1 MAKHKTFSALSA
13 AAMAMG
19 AFSMLPTAV
28 MAGTSSVELNENLT
42 LTENVA
48 ACYVVKAESNVT
60 IDLGG
65 FNITCADGSAI
76 TVEKGAT
83 LVVKD
88 SKNIGEVISKTG
100 GAAVFNKGGNVTIES
115 GTYQANNWYTVKN
128 LGDMTIENGTF
139 DGVEH
144 TPDSSLIVNG
154 WYNGKGSH
162 GNDKGVAHE
171 EGVIATLTIQGG
183 KFYQYNTTSMVKSD
197 DYSKT
202 YINGGTFVGSEKGK
216 YLVQASG
223 AVEINGGE
231 FTSKSENSSLVW
243 FNATGE
249 EGYTPGTA
257 KITNAKSNT
266 KYLVENNNGVASLE
280 VTGGTFEGLTGI
292 VNPRGAAAGTY
303 SGKGISGGSFNIAPE
318 ALIAEGY
325 EFDSET
331 EEVVSKTIDYKGGT
345 ESSDTSKVEEGKT
358 AVNGSVMFIGDA
370 EIDRNGYFL
379 ITDHGTDGL
388 NMKETSGETSLVAAY
403 DLNMYNRS
411 GVVVPVDGTRMRV
424 QIVLDEEQYAKLSEY
439 DEVKVVY
446 FEDGVEKGE
455 RIDAILDSE
464 GEYLYFVTFEV
475 THFSTYGLVGMNAE
489 IELDDETDDADD
501 TVATPETGTMTAA
514 GASATNAGILAAA
527 TAVVMSVIA
536 GIVAFI
542 KRK

>member
-28 MAGTSSVELNENLT
+28 MAGTSNVELDENLT
-42 LTENVA
+42 LTESVA

-65 FNITCADGSAI
+65 FDITCADGSAI

-83 LVVKD
+83 ATIKGTG
-88 SKNIGEVISKTG
+88 NVISKTG

-115 GTYQANNWYTVKN
+115 GTYQASNWYTVKN
-128 LGDMTIENGTF
+128 LGDMTIKNGTF

-183 KFYQYNTTSMVKSD
+183 EFYQYNTTSMVKSD
-197 DYSKT
+197 DYSNT

-325 EFDSET
+325 EFDDET
-331 EEVVSKTIDYKGGT
+331 KEVVSETIDYKDET
-345 ESSDTSKVEEGKT
+345 ERSDTTKAKQDETPVE
-358 AVNGSVMFIGDA
+358 GSVRFIGDA
-370 EIDRNGYFL
+370 EIDRKGYFL
-379 ITDHGTDGL
+379 ILDHGTDGL
-388 NMKETSGETSLVAAY
+388 TPKETSDTHLEEAY
-403 DLNMYNRS
+403 DLNMYDRDGN
-411 GVVVPVDGTRMRV
+411 VVPIEDAEMRV
-424 QIVLDEEQYAKLSEY
+424 QIVLSEEQYNKLKEY
-439 DEVKVVY
+439 DAVKAVY
-446 FEDGVEKGE
+446 FNEDGIEEGG
-455 RIDAILDSE
+455 RIDARLGTE
-464 GEYLYFVTFEV
+464 GRMYFVEFTA

>member
-28 MAGTSSVELNENLT
+28 MAGTSNVELDENLT
-42 LTENVA
+42 LTESVA

-65 FNITCADGSAI
+65 FDITCADGSAI

-83 LVVKD
+83 ATIKGTG
-88 SKNIGEVISKTG
+88 NVISKTG

-115 GTYQANNWYTVKN
+115 GTYQASNWYTVKN
-128 LGDMTIENGTF
+128 LGDMTIKNGTF

-325 EFDSET
+325 EFDDET
-331 EEVVSKTIDYKGGT
+331 KEVVSETIDYKDET
-345 ESSDTSKVEEGKT
+345 ERSDTTKAKQDETPVE
-358 AVNGSVMFIGDA
+358 GSVRFIGDA
-370 EIDRNGYFL
+370 EIDRKGYFL
-379 ITDHGTDGL
+379 ILDHGTDGL
-388 NMKETSGETSLVAAY
+388 TPKETSDTHLEEAY
-403 DLNMYNRS
+403 DLNMYDRDGN
-411 GVVVPVDGTRMRV
+411 VVPIEDAEMRV
-424 QIVLDEEQYAKLSEY
+424 QIVLSEEQYNKLKEY
-439 DEVKVVY
+439 DAVKAVY
-446 FEDGVEKGE
+446 FNEDGIEEGE
-455 RIDAILDSE
+455 RIDARL
-464 GEYLYFVTFEV
+464 GTKGRMYFVEFTA

>member
-28 MAGTSSVELNENLT
+28 MAGTSNVELDENLT
-42 LTENVA
+42 LTESVA

-65 FNITCADGSAI
+65 FDITCADGSAI
-76 TVEKGAT
+76 TVEKDAT
-83 LVVKD
+83 ATIKGTG
-88 SKNIGEVISKTG
+88 NVISKTG

-144 TPDSSLIVNG
+144 IPDSSLIVNG

-231 FTSKSENSSLVW
+231 FTSESENSSLVW

-331 EEVVSKTIDYKGGT
+331 KEVVSETIDYKDET
-345 ESSDTSKVEEGKT
+345 ERSDTTKAKQDETPVE
-358 AVNGSVMFIGDA
+358 GSVRFIGDA
-370 EIDRNGYFL
+370 EIDRKGYFL
-379 ITDHGTDGL
+379 ILDHGTDGL
-388 NMKETSGETSLVAAY
+388 TPKETSDTHLEEAY
-403 DLNMYNRS
+403 DLNMYDRDGN
-411 GVVVPVDGTRMRV
+411 VVPIEDAEMRV
-424 QIVLDEEQYAKLSEY
+424 QIVLNEEQYNKLKEY
-439 DEVKVVY
+439 DEVKAVY
-446 FEDGVEKGE
+446 FNEDGIEEGE
-455 RIDAILDSE
+455 RIDARLWTE
-464 GEYLYFVTFEV
+464 GRMYFVEFTA

>member
-28 MAGTSSVELNENLT
+28 MAGTSNVELDENLT
-42 LTENVA
+42 LTESVA

-65 FNITCADGSAI
+65 FDITCADGSAI
-76 TVEKGAT
+76 TVEKDAT
-83 LVVKD
+83 ATIKGTG
-88 SKNIGEVISKTG
+88 NVISKTG

-115 GTYQANNWYTVKN
+115 GTYQASNWYTVKN

-249 EGYTPGTA
+249 DGYTPGTA

-331 EEVVSKTIDYKGGT
+331 EEVVSETIDYKDET
-345 ESSDTSKVEEGKT
+345 ERSDTTKAKQDETPVE
-358 AVNGSVMFIGDA
+358 GSVRFIGDA
-370 EIDRNGYFL
+370 EIDRKGYFL
-379 ITDHGTDGL
+379 ILDHGTDGL
-388 NMKETSGETSLVAAY
+388 TPKETSDTHLEEAY
-403 DLNMYNRS
+403 DLNMYDRDGN
-411 GVVVPVDGTRMRV
+411 VVPIEDAEMRV
-424 QIVLDEEQYAKLSEY
+424 QIVLNEEQYNKLKEY
-439 DEVKVVY
+439 DEVKAVY
-446 FEDGVEKGE
+446 FNEDGIEEGE
-455 RIDAILDSE
+455 RIDASLWTE
-464 GEYLYFVTFEV
+464 GRMYFVEFTA

>member
-28 MAGTSSVELNENLT
+28 MAGTSNVELDENLT
-42 LTENVA
+42 LTESVA

-65 FNITCADGSAI
+65 FDITCADGSAI

-83 LVVKD
+83 ATIKGTG
-88 SKNIGEVISKTG
+88 NVISKTG

-115 GTYQANNWYTVKN
+115 GTYQASNWYTVKN
-128 LGDMTIENGTF
+128 LGDMTIKNGTF

-183 KFYQYNTTSMVKSD
+183 EFYQYNTTSMVKSD
-197 DYSKT
+197 DYSNT

-325 EFDSET
+325 EFDDET
-331 EEVVSKTIDYKGGT
+331 KEVVSETIDYKDET
-345 ESSDTSKVEEGKT
+345 ERSDTTKAKQDETPVE
-358 AVNGSVMFIGDA
+358 GSVRFIGDA
-370 EIDRNGYFL
+370 EIDRKGYFL
-379 ITDHGTDGL
+379 ILDHGTDGL
-388 NMKETSGETSLVAAY
+388 TPKETSDTHLEEAY
-403 DLNMYNRS
+403 DLNMYDRDGN
-411 GVVVPVDGTRMRV
+411 VVPIEDAEMRV
-424 QIVLDEEQYAKLSEY
+424 QIVLSEEQYNKLKEY
-439 DEVKVVY
+439 DAVKAVY
-446 FEDGVEKGE
+446 FNEDGIEEGE
-455 RIDAILDSE
+455 RIDARL
-464 GEYLYFVTFEV
+464 GTKGRMYFVEFTA

>member
-28 MAGTSSVELNENLT
+28 MAGTSNVELDENLT
-42 LTENVA
+42 LTESVA

-65 FNITCADGSAI
+65 FDITCADGSAI

-83 LVVKD
+83 ATIKGTG
-88 SKNIGEVISKTG
+88 NVISKTG

-303 SGKGISGGSFNIAPE
+303 SGEGISGGSFNIAPE

-325 EFDSET
+325 EFDDET
-331 EEVVSKTIDYKGGT
+331 KEVVSETIDYKDET
-345 ESSDTSKVEEGKT
+345 ERSDTTKAKQDETPVE
-358 AVNGSVMFIGDA
+358 GSVRFIGDA
-370 EIDRNGYFL
+370 EIDRKGYFL
-379 ITDHGTDGL
+379 ILDHGTDGL
-388 NMKETSGETSLVAAY
+388 TPKETSDTHLEEAY
-403 DLNMYNRS
+403 DLNMYDRDGN
-411 GVVVPVDGTRMRV
+411 VVPIEDAEMRV
-424 QIVLDEEQYAKLSEY
+424 QIVLSEEQYNKLKEY
-439 DEVKVVY
+439 DAVKAVY
-446 FEDGVEKGE
+446 FNEDGIEEGE
-455 RIDAILDSE
+455 RIDARL
-464 GEYLYFVTFEV
+464 GTKGRMYFVEFTA

>member
-28 MAGTSSVELNENLT
+28 MAGTSNVELDENLT
-42 LTENVA
+42 LTESVA

-65 FNITCADGSAI
+65 FDITCADGSAI

-83 LVVKD
+83 ATIKGTG
-88 SKNIGEVISKTG
+88 NVISKTG

-115 GTYQANNWYTVKN
+115 GTYQASNWYTVKN
-128 LGDMTIENGTF
+128 LGDMTIKNGTF

-197 DYSKT
+197 DYSNT

-325 EFDSET
+325 EFDDET
-331 EEVVSKTIDYKGGT
+331 KEVVSETIDYKDET
-345 ESSDTSKVEEGKT
+345 ERSDTTKAKQDETPVE
-358 AVNGSVMFIGDA
+358 GSVRFIGDA
-370 EIDRNGYFL
+370 EIDRKGYFL
-379 ITDHGTDGL
+379 ILDHGTDGL
-388 NMKETSGETSLVAAY
+388 TPKETSDTHLEEAY
-403 DLNMYNRS
+403 DLNMYDRDGN
-411 GVVVPVDGTRMRV
+411 VVPIEDAEMRV
-424 QIVLDEEQYAKLSEY
+424 QIVLSEEQYNKLKEY
-439 DEVKVVY
+439 DAVKAVY
-446 FEDGVEKGE
+446 FNEDGIEEGE
-455 RIDAILDSE
+455 RIDARL
-464 GEYLYFVTFEV
+464 GTKGRMYFVEFTA

>member
-28 MAGTSSVELNENLT
+28 MAGTSNVELDENLT
-42 LTENVA
+42 LTESVA

-65 FNITCADGSAI
+65 FDITCADGSAI

-83 LVVKD
+83 ATIKGTG
-88 SKNIGEVISKTG
+88 NVISKTG

-115 GTYQANNWYTVKN
+115 GTYQASNWYTVKN
-128 LGDMTIENGTF
+128 LGDMTIKNGTF

-197 DYSKT
+197 DYSNT

-303 SGKGISGGSFNIAPE
+303 SGEGISGGSFNIAPE

-325 EFDSET
+325 EFDDET
-331 EEVVSKTIDYKGGT
+331 KEVVSETIDYKDET
-345 ESSDTSKVEEGKT
+345 ERSDTTKAKQDETPVE
-358 AVNGSVMFIGDA
+358 GSVRFIGDA
-370 EIDRNGYFL
+370 EIDRKGYFL
-379 ITDHGTDGL
+379 ILDHGTDGL
-388 NMKETSGETSLVAAY
+388 TPKETSDTHLEEAY
-403 DLNMYNRS
+403 DLNMYDRDGN
-411 GVVVPVDGTRMRV
+411 VVPIEDAEMRV
-424 QIVLDEEQYAKLSEY
+424 QIVLSEEQYNKLKEY
-439 DEVKVVY
+439 DAVKAVY
-446 FEDGVEKGE
+446 FNEDGIEEGG
-455 RIDAILDSE
+455 RIDARLGTE
-464 GEYLYFVTFEV
+464 GRMYFVEFTA

>member
-28 MAGTSSVELNENLT
+28 MAGTSNVELDENLT
-42 LTENVA
+42 LTESVA

-65 FNITCADGSAI
+65 FDITCADGSAI

-83 LVVKD
+83 ATIKGTG
-88 SKNIGEVISKTG
+88 NVISKTG

-115 GTYQANNWYTVKN
+115 GTYQASNWYTVKN

-249 EGYTPGTA
+249 DGYTPGTA

-303 SGKGISGGSFNIAPE
+303 SGEGISGGSFNIAPE

-331 EEVVSKTIDYKGGT
+331 EEVVSETIDYKDET
-345 ESSDTSKVEEGKT
+345 ERSDTTKAKQDETPVE
-358 AVNGSVMFIGDA
+358 GSVRFIGDA
-370 EIDRNGYFL
+370 EIDRKGYFL
-379 ITDHGTDGL
+379 ILDHGTDGL
-388 NMKETSGETSLVAAY
+388 TPKETSDTHLEEAY
-403 DLNMYNRS
+403 DLNMYDRDGN
-411 GVVVPVDGTRMRV
+411 VVPIEDAEMRV
-424 QIVLDEEQYAKLSEY
+424 QIVLNEEQYNKLKEY
-439 DEVKVVY
+439 DEVKAVY
-446 FEDGVEKGE
+446 FNEDGIEEGE
-455 RIDAILDSE
+455 RIDASLWTE
-464 GEYLYFVTFEV
+464 GRMYFVEFTA